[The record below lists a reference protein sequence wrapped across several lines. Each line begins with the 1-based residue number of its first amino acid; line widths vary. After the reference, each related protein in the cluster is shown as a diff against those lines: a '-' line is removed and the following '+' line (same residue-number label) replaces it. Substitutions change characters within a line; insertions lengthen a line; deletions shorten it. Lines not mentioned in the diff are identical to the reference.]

1 MPRACAWLGWVGL
14 LLFLQGG
21 CTTVPVT
28 GRQALNL
35 VADAD
40 VVRLSAAAFEELK
53 AFHPVSH
60 DPRLNAMVRRVGHR
74 IADAALFDVA
84 SAEWEFVVFDNPASI
99 NAFAMAGGKVGVFT
113 GLFQIVRSD
122 ADLAVVLAHEIAHV
136 AARHAHERLSRQV
149 ALAAGGGV
157 VAVLASSRVPH
168 VSVGTVL
175 DLYGL
180 GATVGVALPYDRRM
194 ELEADEI
201 GLIYMA
207 RAGYDPRTALD
218 FWERM
223 AAATALGGQ
232 PSEFL
237 STHPAPDNRMLRLG
251 QVMPAALREYEAAL
265 LLGVGQSGRQAFHE

>member
-1 MPRACAWLGWVGL
+1 MPRACAWLALVGL
-14 LLFLQGG
+14 LLLLQGG
-21 CTTVPVT
+21 CSTVPVT

-40 VVRLSAAAFEELK
+40 VVRLSAEAFAELK
-53 AFHPVSH
+53 AFHPISH
-60 DPRLNAMVRRVGHR
+60 DPRLNAMVQRVSHR
-74 IADAALFDVA
+74 IADAALFDVPA
-84 SAEWEFVVFDNPASI
+84 AEWEFVVFDNPASI
-99 NAFAMAGGKVGVFT
+99 NAFAMAGGKVGVFS
-113 GLFQIVRSD
+113 GLFQVVRSD

-136 AARHAHERLSRQV
+136 AARHTHERLSRQV

-168 VSVGTVL
+168 VSMGTVL

-180 GATVGVALPYDRRM
+180 GSTVGVALPYDRRM

-223 AAATALGGQ
+223 AAVTAAEGRT
-232 PSEFL
+232 SEFL
-237 STHPAPDNRMLRLG
+237 STHPSPDNRMGRLS
-251 QVMPAALREYEAAL
+251 QVMPAALREYEAAKV
-265 LLGVGQSGRQAFHE
+265 LGVGQPGGRSFHE